1 VEIKKSNNPGLL
13 HGFEVQ
19 LPAYEKSEATDES
32 IYLIIRVAESESA
45 IKDVLALR
53 DKRLKE
59 SKKVPDV
66 IVIDARKRASA
77 SKR

>member
-1 VEIKKSNNPGLL
+1 
-13 HGFEVQ
+13 
-19 LPAYEKSEATDES
+19 
-32 IYLIIRVAESESA
+32 LIIRVAESESA